1 MGDLMVLKN
10 VKSELEYITRSLKT
24 YGKAKPFVVALD
36 QEIIRDCASSI
47 KAAHKINSAIPEN
60 QDEML
65 KEAALMVG
73 KACQKLK
80 TGQRKLKTQYG
91 KFWRRD
97 LNRLFVDSEQEIIEA
112 ISLLAIITRK
122 EIPSREISFR
132 TQIPGSYDMKS
143 DKIKVSDDAY
153 VYGLLDCIGELQ
165 AVISRS
171 KRQNDLDFANK
182 VFGIMG
188 ELFNEVETLTEFSN
202 NLKKIKPKLAAAA
215 VTLNN
220 ARKLLG

>member
-1 MGDLMVLKN
+1 MALKN
-10 VKSELEYITRSLKT
+10 VKSELEDISRSLIT
-24 YGKAKPFVVALD
+24 YGEAKRFVVAVD
-36 QEIIRDCASSI
+36 REIIQICASAI
-47 KAAHKINSAIPEN
+47 KTAHKINPAVPEN
-60 QDEML
+60 QDGML
-65 KEAALMVG
+65 KEAALMIG
-73 KACQKLK
+73 KAAQKLK

-97 LNRLFVDSEQEIIEA
+97 LNRLFVDSEQEIVEA
-112 ISLLAIITRK
+112 ISLLAVITRK

-132 TQIPGSYDMKS
+132 TQVPGLYDMKS

-165 AVISRS
+165 RVISRS

-188 ELFNEVETLTEFSN
+188 ELFNEVETLIEFSN
-202 NLKKIKPKLAAAA
+202 TLKKIKPKMDVAAG
-215 VTLNN
+215 TLNN
-220 ARKLLG
+220 AKRLLK

>member
-1 MGDLMVLKN
+1 MALKN
-10 VKSELEYITRSLKT
+10 IKSEIKDISESLET
-24 YGKAKPFVVALD
+24 YGNAKQFVFADSPDVIKACR
-36 QEIIRDCASSI
+36 ESI
-47 KAAHKINSAIPEN
+47 SAAHKVNSAIPEN

-65 KEAALMVG
+65 KEAKLMVG

-97 LNRLFVDSEQEIIEA
+97 LNRLFADSEQEIVEA
-112 ISLLAIITRK
+112 ISLLAVITRK

-132 TQIPGSYDMKS
+132 TQVPGLYDMKS

-165 AVISRS
+165 RVISRS

-202 NLKKIKPKLAAAA
+202 TLKKIKPKMDVAAG
-215 VTLNN
+215 TLNN
-220 ARKLLG
+220 AKRLLK

>member
-1 MGDLMVLKN
+1 MALKN
-10 VKSELEYITRSLKT
+10 IKSEIKDIAKSLKL
-24 YGKAKPFVVALD
+24 YGDAKRFVVAVD
-36 QEIIRDCASSI
+36 REIIRYCASSI

-80 TGQRKLKTQYG
+80 TGQRKLKTQSG
-91 KFWRRD
+91 KYRKRD

-112 ISLLAIITRK
+112 VSLFAVITRK
-122 EIPSREISFR
+122 QIPSREISFQ

-143 DKIKVSDDAY
+143 DKIIVSDDAY

-165 AVISRS
+165 RVISRS

-202 NLKKIKPKLAAAA
+202 TLKKIKPKMDVAAG
-215 VTLNN
+215 TLNN
-220 ARKLLG
+220 AKRLLMR

>member
-1 MGDLMVLKN
+1 MTLKN
-10 VKSELEYITRSLKT
+10 VKKEIKDIAESLKN
-24 YGKAKPFVVALD
+24 YDNAKRFVIAAD
-36 QEIIRDCASSI
+36 REIIRDCASAI

-97 LNRLFVDSEQEIIEA
+97 LNRLFVDSEQEIVEA
-112 ISLLAIITRK
+112 VSLFAVITRK
-122 EIPSREISFR
+122 RIPSREISFR
-132 TQIPGSYDMKS
+132 TQSPGSYDMKH

-165 AVISRS
+165 RVILRS
-171 KRQNDLDFANK
+171 KRRNDLDFANK

>member
-1 MGDLMVLKN
+1 MALKN
-10 VKSELEYITRSLKT
+10 VKKEIKAIAKSLKL
-24 YGKAKPFVVALD
+24 YGDAKRFVVAAD
-36 QEIIRDCASSI
+36 REIIRYCASSI
-47 KAAHKINSAIPEN
+47 KAAHKINPAIPEN

-65 KEAALMVG
+65 KEAKLMVG

-97 LNRLFVDSEQEIIEA
+97 LNRLFADSEQEIVEA
-112 ISLLAIITRK
+112 ISLLAVITRK

-132 TQIPGSYDMKS
+132 TRIPGSYDMKY

-153 VYGLLDCIGELQ
+153 VYGLLDCIQELG
-165 AVISRS
+165 AVVSDS
-171 KRQNDLDFANK
+171 KMRDDFDFANK
-182 VFGIMG
+182 VLTIMKK
-188 ELFNEVETLTEFSN
+188 LFNELEGLVEFSN
-202 NLKKIKPKLAAAA
+202 TLKKIKPKLASAA

-220 ARKLLG
+220 AKRLLK

>member
-1 MGDLMVLKN
+1 MALKN
-10 VKSELEYITRSLKT
+10 VKKEIKAIAKSLKL
-24 YGKAKPFVVALD
+24 YGDAKRFVVAVD
-36 QEIIRDCASSI
+36 REIIRYCASSI
-47 KAAHKINSAIPEN
+47 KAAHKINPAIPEN

-65 KEAALMVG
+65 KEAQEKAG
-73 KACQKLK
+73 KAAQKLK
-80 TGQRKLKTQYG
+80 TEHRKVKTQYG

-97 LNRLFVDSEQEIIEA
+97 LNRGFVTAEQELVEA
-112 ISLLAIITRK
+112 ISLLAVITRK

-132 TQIPGSYDMKS
+132 TQIPGLYDMKS

-165 AVISRS
+165 RVVSRS

-202 NLKKIKPKLAAAA
+202 TLKKIKPKLAAAA

-220 ARKLLG
+220 AKKLLG

>member
-1 MGDLMVLKN
+1 MASKN
-10 VKSELEYITRSLKT
+10 VKKEIKDIAESLKN
-24 YGKAKPFVVALD
+24 YDEAKRFVVASD
-36 QEIIRDCASSI
+36 REIIRDCASSI

-97 LNRLFVDSEQEIIEA
+97 LNRLFVDSEQEIVEA
-112 ISLLAIITRK
+112 ISLLAVITRK
-122 EIPSREISFR
+122 QIPSREISFQ

-165 AVISRS
+165 RVVSRS
-171 KRQNDLDFANK
+171 KRRNDLDFANK

-202 NLKKIKPKLAAAA
+202 TLKKIKPKLAAAA
-215 VTLNN
+215 ITLNN

>member
-1 MGDLMVLKN
+1 MALKN
-10 VKSELEYITRSLKT
+10 VKKEIKDIAKSLKL
-24 YGKAKPFVVALD
+24 YGDAKRFVVAVD
-36 QEIIRDCASSI
+36 REIIRYCASSI

-65 KEAALMVG
+65 KEAQEKAG
-73 KACQKLK
+73 KAAQKLK
-80 TGQRKLKTQYG
+80 TEHRKVKTQYG

-97 LNRLFVDSEQEIIEA
+97 LNRGFVTAEQELVEA
-112 ISLLAIITRK
+112 ISLLAVITRK

-132 TQIPGSYDMKS
+132 TQIPGLYDMKS

-165 AVISRS
+165 RVISRS

-202 NLKKIKPKLAAAA
+202 TLKKIKPKMDVAAG
-215 VTLNN
+215 TLNN
-220 ARKLLG
+220 AKRLLKR

>member
-1 MGDLMVLKN
+1 MTLKN
-10 VKSELEYITRSLKT
+10 VKKEIKGIADSLKN
-24 YGKAKPFVVALD
+24 YDNAKRFVIAAD
-36 QEIIRDCASSI
+36 REIIRYCASSI
-47 KAAHKINSAIPEN
+47 KAAHKINYTIPAN

-80 TGQRKLKTQYG
+80 TGQRKLKTQSR
-91 KFWRRD
+91 KDHKRD

-112 ISLLAIITRK
+112 VSLFAVITRK
-122 EIPSREISFR
+122 QIPSREISFQ
-132 TQIPGSYDMKS
+132 TQIPGSYDMKY

-165 AVISRS
+165 RVILRS
-171 KRQNDLDFANK
+171 KRRNDLDFANK

-202 NLKKIKPKLAAAA
+202 TLKKIKPKMDVAAG
-215 VTLNN
+215 TLNN

>member
-1 MGDLMVLKN
+1 MTLKN
-10 VKSELEYITRSLKT
+10 VKKEIKDIADSLKN
-24 YGKAKPFVVALD
+24 YDEAKRFVVASD
-36 QEIIRDCASSI
+36 REIIRDCASSI

-65 KEAALMVG
+65 KEAALLVG

-97 LNRLFVDSEQEIIEA
+97 LNRLFVDSEQEIVEA
-112 ISLLAIITRK
+112 ISLLAVITRK

-188 ELFNEVETLTEFSN
+188 ELFNEVETLIEFSN
-202 NLKKIKPKLAAAA
+202 TLKKIKPKMDVAAG
-215 VTLNN
+215 TLDN
-220 ARKLLG
+220 AKRSLK

>member
-1 MGDLMVLKN
+1 MALKN
-10 VKSELEYITRSLKT
+10 VKKEIKAIAKSLKL
-24 YGKAKPFVVALD
+24 YDNAKRFVVAVD
-36 QEIIRDCASSI
+36 REIIRDCASSI

-65 KEAALMVG
+65 KEAALMIG

-80 TGQRKLKTQYG
+80 TGQRKLKTQSR
-91 KFWRRD
+91 KDHKRD

-112 ISLLAIITRK
+112 VSLFAVITRK
-122 EIPSREISFR
+122 RIPSREISFQ
-132 TQIPGSYDMKS
+132 TQIPGSYDMKY

>member
-1 MGDLMVLKN
+1 MALKN
-10 VKSELEYITRSLKT
+10 VKSEIKAIAKSLKL
-24 YGKAKPFVVALD
+24 YGNAKQFVIAVD
-36 QEIIRDCASSI
+36 REIIRDCASSI
-47 KAAHKINSAIPEN
+47 KAAHKINPAIPEN

-65 KEAALMVG
+65 KEAKLMVG

-97 LNRLFVDSEQEIIEA
+97 LNRLFVDSEQEIVEA
-112 ISLLAIITRK
+112 VSLFAVITRK
-122 EIPSREISFR
+122 RIPSREISFR
-132 TQIPGSYDMKS
+132 TQSPGSYDMKY

-165 AVISRS
+165 RVILRS
-171 KRQNDLDFANK
+171 KRRNDLDFANK

>member
-1 MGDLMVLKN
+1 MALKN
-10 VKSELEYITRSLKT
+10 VKSEIKAIAKSLKL
-24 YGKAKPFVVALD
+24 YGNAKQFVVAVD
-36 QEIIRDCASSI
+36 REIIRDCASSI
-47 KAAHKINSAIPEN
+47 KTAHKINSATPEN

-80 TGQRKLKTQYG
+80 TGQRKLKTQSG
-91 KFWRRD
+91 KYRKRD

-112 ISLLAIITRK
+112 VSLFAVITRK
-122 EIPSREISFR
+122 QIPSREISFQ

-165 AVISRS
+165 RVISRS

>member
-1 MGDLMVLKN
+1 MALKN
-10 VKSELEYITRSLKT
+10 VKSEIKAIAKSLKL
-24 YGKAKPFVVALD
+24 YGNAKQFVVAVD
-36 QEIIRDCASSI
+36 REIVRDCASSI
-47 KAAHKINSAIPEN
+47 KTAHKINSAIPEN

-65 KEAALMVG
+65 KEAKLMVG

-97 LNRLFVDSEQEIIEA
+97 LNRLFVDSEQEIVEA
-112 ISLLAIITRK
+112 ISLLAVITRK

-132 TQIPGSYDMKS
+132 TQIPGLYDMKS

-165 AVISRS
+165 RVVSRS
-171 KRQNDLDFANK
+171 KRRNDLDFANK

-188 ELFNEVETLTEFSN
+188 ELFNEVETLIEFSN
-202 NLKKIKPKLAAAA
+202 TLKKIKPKIDVAAG
-215 VTLNN
+215 TLNN
-220 ARKLLG
+220 AKRLLK

>member
-1 MGDLMVLKN
+1 MTLKN
-10 VKSELEYITRSLKT
+10 VKKEIKNISNSLKN
-24 YGKAKPFVVALD
+24 YDNAKRFVITAD
-36 QEIIRDCASSI
+36 REIIRYCASSI

-65 KEAALMVG
+65 KEAALLVG

-80 TGQRKLKTQYG
+80 TGQRKFRTQSR
-91 KFWRRD
+91 KEHRWN
-97 LNRLFVDSEQEIIEA
+97 LNKLFVVSEQEIIEA
-112 ISLLAIITRK
+112 VSLFAVITRK
-122 EIPSREISFR
+122 QIPSREISFQ

-143 DKIKVSDDAY
+143 DRIIVSDDAY

-188 ELFNEVETLTEFSN
+188 ELFNEVETLIEFSN
-202 NLKKIKPKLAAAA
+202 TLKKIKPKMDVAAR
-215 VTLNN
+215 TLNN
-220 ARKLLG
+220 AKRLLK

>member
-1 MGDLMVLKN
+1 MTLKN
-10 VKSELEYITRSLKT
+10 VKKEIKSIADSLKN
-24 YGKAKPFVVALD
+24 YDNAKRFVIAAD
-36 QEIIRDCASSI
+36 REIIRDCASSI

-97 LNRLFVDSEQEIIEA
+97 LNRLFVDSEQEIVEA
-112 ISLLAIITRK
+112 ISLLAVITRK

-132 TQIPGSYDMKS
+132 TRIPGSYDMKS

-165 AVISRS
+165 RVISRS

-188 ELFNEVETLTEFSN
+188 ELFNEVETLIEFSN
-202 NLKKIKPKLAAAA
+202 TLKKIKPKMDVAAG
-215 VTLNN
+215 TLNN
-220 ARKLLG
+220 AKRLLKR

>member
-1 MGDLMVLKN
+1 MVA
-10 VKSELEYITRSLKT
+10 VDR
-24 YGKAKPFVVALD
+24 
-36 QEIIRDCASSI
+36 EIIRDCASSI
-47 KAAHKINSAIPEN
+47 KAAHKINSTIPAN

-97 LNRLFVDSEQEIIEA
+97 LNRLFVDSEQEIVEA
-112 ISLLAIITRK
+112 VSLFAVITRK
-122 EIPSREISFR
+122 RIPSSEISFR
-132 TQIPGSYDMKS
+132 THIPGSYDMKY

>member
-1 MGDLMVLKN
+1 MALKN
-10 VKSELEYITRSLKT
+10 IKSEIKDISKSLET
-24 YGKAKPFVVALD
+24 YGNAKQFVFADSPDVIKACR
-36 QEIIRDCASSI
+36 ESI
-47 KAAHKINSAIPEN
+47 SAAHKVNSAIPEN

-65 KEAALMVG
+65 KEAKLMVG

-112 ISLLAIITRK
+112 VSLFAVITRK
-122 EIPSREISFR
+122 RIPSREISFR
-132 TQIPGSYDMKS
+132 TQIPGSYDMKY

-165 AVISRS
+165 RVISIS
-171 KRQNDLDFANK
+171 KRRNDLDFANN

-202 NLKKIKPKLAAAA
+202 TLKKIKPKMDVAAG
-215 VTLNN
+215 TLNN

>member
-1 MGDLMVLKN
+1 MTLKN
-10 VKSELEYITRSLKT
+10 VKKEIKSIADSLKN
-24 YGKAKPFVVALD
+24 YDEAKRFVVAAD
-36 QEIIRDCASSI
+36 REIIRDCASSI

-65 KEAALMVG
+65 KEAKLMVG

-80 TGQRKLKTQYG
+80 TAQIKLKTQYG

-97 LNRLFVDSEQEIIEA
+97 LNRLFADSEQEIVEA
-112 ISLLAIITRK
+112 ISLLAVITRK
-122 EIPSREISFR
+122 EIPSREIYFR
-132 TQIPGSYDMKS
+132 TRIPGSYDMKS

-165 AVISRS
+165 RVVSRS

-188 ELFNEVETLTEFSN
+188 ELFNEVETLIEFSN
-202 NLKKIKPKLAAAA
+202 TLKKIKPKMDVAAG
-215 VTLNN
+215 TLNN
-220 ARKLLG
+220 AKRLLK

>member
-1 MGDLMVLKN
+1 MTLKN
-10 VKSELEYITRSLKT
+10 VKKEIKGIAESLKN
-24 YGKAKPFVVALD
+24 YDNAKRFVIAAD
-36 QEIIRDCASSI
+36 REIIRDCASSI

-65 KEAALMVG
+65 KEAALLVG

-80 TGQRKLKTQYG
+80 TGQRKFRTQSR
-91 KFWRRD
+91 KEHRWN
-97 LNRLFVDSEQEIIEA
+97 LNKLFVVSEQEIIEA
-112 ISLLAIITRK
+112 VSLFAVITRK
-122 EIPSREISFR
+122 QIPSREISFQ
-132 TQIPGSYDMKS
+132 TQIPGSYDMKY

-165 AVISRS
+165 RVILRS
-171 KRQNDLDFANK
+171 KRRNDLDFANK

-202 NLKKIKPKLAAAA
+202 TLKKIKPKMDVAAG
-215 VTLNN
+215 TLNN

>member
-1 MGDLMVLKN
+1 MALKN
-10 VKSELEYITRSLKT
+10 VKSEIKEISRSLET
-24 YGKAKPFVVALD
+24 YGNAKQFVFAESPDVIKACR
-36 QEIIRDCASSI
+36 ESMS
-47 KAAHKINSAIPEN
+47 AAHKVNSAIPEN

-65 KEAALMVG
+65 KEAQEKAG
-73 KACQKLK
+73 KAAQKLK

-97 LNRLFVDSEQEIIEA
+97 LNRLFVDSEQEIVEA
-112 ISLLAIITRK
+112 ISLLAVITRK

-132 TQIPGSYDMKS
+132 TQVPGLYDMKS

-165 AVISRS
+165 RVVSRS
-171 KRQNDLDFANK
+171 KRRNDLDFANK

-188 ELFNEVETLTEFSN
+188 ELFNEVETLIEFSN
-202 NLKKIKPKLAAAA
+202 TLKKIKPKIDVAAG
-215 VTLNN
+215 TLNN
-220 ARKLLG
+220 AKRLLMR

>member
-1 MGDLMVLKN
+1 MTLKN
-10 VKSELEYITRSLKT
+10 VKKEIKSIADSLKN
-24 YGKAKPFVVALD
+24 YDNAKRFVIASD
-36 QEIIRDCASSI
+36 REIIRDCASSI

-65 KEAALMVG
+65 KEAKLMVG

-97 LNRLFVDSEQEIIEA
+97 LNRLFADSEQEIVEA
-112 ISLLAIITRK
+112 ISLLAVITRK

-132 TQIPGSYDMKS
+132 TRIPGSYDMKS

-153 VYGLLDCIGELQ
+153 VYGLLDCIQELG
-165 AVISRS
+165 AVVSDS
-171 KRQNDLDFANK
+171 KMRDDFDFANK
-182 VFGIMG
+182 VLTIMKK
-188 ELFNEVETLTEFSN
+188 LFNELEGLVEFSN
-202 NLKKIKPKLAAAA
+202 TLKKIKPKLASAA

-220 ARKLLG
+220 AKRLLK

>member
-1 MGDLMVLKN
+1 MTLKN
-10 VKSELEYITRSLKT
+10 VKKEIKGIADSLKN
-24 YGKAKPFVVALD
+24 YDNAKRFVIAAD
-36 QEIIRDCASSI
+36 REIIRYCASSI

-65 KEAALMVG
+65 KEAALMIG

-80 TGQRKLKTQYG
+80 TGQRKLKTQSR
-91 KFWRRD
+91 KDHKRD

-112 ISLLAIITRK
+112 VSLFAVITRK
-122 EIPSREISFR
+122 RIPSREISFQ
-132 TQIPGSYDMKS
+132 TQIPGSYDMKY

-165 AVISRS
+165 RVVSRS
-171 KRQNDLDFANK
+171 KRRNDLDFANK

-202 NLKKIKPKLAAAA
+202 TLKKIKPKMDVAAG
-215 VTLNN
+215 TLNN

>member
-1 MGDLMVLKN
+1 MTLKN
-10 VKSELEYITRSLKT
+10 VKKEIKDIAESLKN
-24 YGKAKPFVVALD
+24 YDNAKRFVIAAD
-36 QEIIRDCASSI
+36 REIIRDCASAI

-65 KEAALMVG
+65 KEAVLMIG

-97 LNRLFVDSEQEIIEA
+97 LNRLFVDSEQEIVEA
-112 ISLLAIITRK
+112 VSLFAVITRK
-122 EIPSREISFR
+122 RIPSREISFR
-132 TQIPGSYDMKS
+132 TQSPGSYDMKH

-165 AVISRS
+165 RVILRS
-171 KRQNDLDFANK
+171 KRRNDLDFANK

-202 NLKKIKPKLAAAA
+202 TLKKIKPKMDVAAG
-215 VTLNN
+215 TLNN
-220 ARKLLG
+220 TKRLLER

>member
-1 MGDLMVLKN
+1 MTLKN
-10 VKSELEYITRSLKT
+10 VKKEIKDIADSLKN
-24 YGKAKPFVVALD
+24 YDNAKRFVITAD
-36 QEIIRDCASSI
+36 REIIRYCASSI

-80 TGQRKLKTQYG
+80 TGQRKLKTQSG
-91 KFWRRD
+91 KYRKRD

-112 ISLLAIITRK
+112 VSLFAVITRK
-122 EIPSREISFR
+122 QIPSREISFQ

-153 VYGLLDCIGELQ
+153 VYGLLDCIQELG
-165 AVISRS
+165 VVVSDS
-171 KRQNDLDFANK
+171 KRRDDFNFANK
-182 VFGIMG
+182 VYAIM
-188 ELFNEVETLTEFSN
+188 EKLFNELEGLAEFSN
-202 NLKKIKPKLAAAA
+202 SLKKIKPKLAAAA

-220 ARKLLG
+220 TKRLLK